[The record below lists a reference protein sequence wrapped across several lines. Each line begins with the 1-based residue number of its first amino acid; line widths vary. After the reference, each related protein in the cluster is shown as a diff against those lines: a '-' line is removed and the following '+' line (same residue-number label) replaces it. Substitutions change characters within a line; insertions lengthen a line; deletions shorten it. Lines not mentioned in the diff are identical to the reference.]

1 MADNTRDRGPEDGKR
16 VNVNQD
22 WEVKWWCNRFGCTEQ
37 QLRDAVRQAG
47 VMADDVERQL
57 RKR

>member
-22 WEVKWWCNRFGCTEQ
+22 WEVKWWCTKFGCTEQ
-37 QLRDAVRQAG
+37 QLRDAVRKVG
-47 VMADDVERQL
+47 VMADDVGRQL
-57 RKR
+57 RGR